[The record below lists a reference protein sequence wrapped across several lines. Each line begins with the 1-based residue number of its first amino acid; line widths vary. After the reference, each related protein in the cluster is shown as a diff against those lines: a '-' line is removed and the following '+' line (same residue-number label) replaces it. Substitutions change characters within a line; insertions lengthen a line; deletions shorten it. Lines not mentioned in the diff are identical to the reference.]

1 MQSIGEDIWQVP
13 GTPLRMP
20 GGMILPIAATVI
32 RLRTGGLVVY
42 SPVQPEPAAG
52 AAIDALGPVEHV
64 IAPSA
69 LHHLYAAAAAA
80 RWPAA
85 RIHAAAGARAKQPA
99 LRVDRDLAGGPDPAW
114 QGTLDVVR
122 IAGAPQIDEHV
133 AFHRPSG
140 TLICADLLFHITRPA
155 NLATRIIL
163 TLMGT
168 GGGRLAQSRV
178 WRFARRDRAAA
189 RASLA
194 RVLAWPIRQ
203 VAPCHGEPCAVTAAE
218 LAPRLARLAGG
229 RAAALALGPGPVAR
243 ASDADR

>member
-1 MQSIGEDIWQVP
+1 MQPIGDDIWHVP
-13 GTPLRMP
+13 GEPLRMP

-32 RLRTGGLVVY
+32 RLPAGGLVVY
-42 SPVQPEPAAG
+42 SPVAFESGAGAAAG

-64 IAPSA
+64 IVPSA

-99 LRVDRDLAGGPDPAW
+99 LRVERDLAGGPDPAW
-114 QGTLDVVR
+114 QGALDVVR
-122 IAGAPQIDEHV
+122 IDGAPQLDEHV

-155 NLATRIIL
+155 NFATRVIL
-163 TLMGT
+163 ALMGT

-178 WRFARRDRAAA
+178 WRFARRDLAAA

-203 VAPCHGEPCAVTAAE
+203 VAPCHGEPCPITAAE
-218 LAPRLARLAGG
+218 LAPRLARLAGA
-229 RAAALALGPGPVAR
+229 RAAALALAPAGAAPAG
-243 ASDADR
+243 